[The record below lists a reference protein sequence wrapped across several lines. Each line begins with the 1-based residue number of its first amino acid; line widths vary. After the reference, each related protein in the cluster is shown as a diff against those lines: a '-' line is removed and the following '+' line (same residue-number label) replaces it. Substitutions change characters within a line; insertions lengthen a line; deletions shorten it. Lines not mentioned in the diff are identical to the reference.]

1 MEISI
6 LLNYN
11 TLKRE
16 LIKESIMPVPDYE
29 IGFEPRLSFLSEEDK
44 KRLYASA
51 LQIIEETGMQVM
63 HEEALKLLKDA
74 GCTVEDGNV
83 VKIPATLVEK
93 TRKTVPNNIAM
104 YDREGDHAMDLGG
117 RRAYFG
123 TGSDLMWSVESEKME
138 RHHTTLEDIRTAA
151 KVCDALPNIDFIMSF
166 AHPHDINPVC
176 SYLESFKAMSENCT
190 KPIVNTADG
199 RRDLEAMW
207 EISRVLRGSEK
218 ELREKP
224 YWIQYDEP
232 ISPLKHPFNSLDK
245 LIFCARTAS
254 PVIYS
259 PAPIA
264 GSTAPMTIAGHIVQG
279 LAESF
284 FGMVIHQ
291 LAAEGAPFLMGI
303 GAAVLDMS
311 TSQCSYNAPEY
322 MMTYMAMVEMS
333 NYLDIPN
340 WGYGGT
346 SDAQIPDMQASY
358 EAGLEA
364 FMSVFAGSNLN
375 HDVGYLDFG
384 LTGSLEMII
393 IVNEMVDQIRRMYKG
408 IPINDDT
415 LALDIIPKG
424 AQQGQFLTQ
433 PHTLKHLRKVQW
445 KPELFCR
452 QSHEKWVAQGRTSL
466 LDRARTKLHKILAN
480 HKPISIA
487 SEKQQAIDHI
497 VQQFMIG

>member
-1 MEISI
+1 M
-6 LLNYN
+6 YN
-11 TLKRE
+11 L
-16 LIKESIMPVPDYE
+16 SNFE
-29 IGFEPRLSFLSEEDK
+29 IGFEPKLTFLSDGDK
-44 KRLYASA
+44 EKLYTSA
-51 LQIIEETGMQVM
+51 LKIIEETGMLVL
-63 HEEALKLLKDA
+63 HEDAVKLLKAA
-74 GCTVEDGNV
+74 GSKVEDRSEGAW

-93 TRKTVPNNIAM
+93 ARETVPNNIAM
-104 YDREGDHAMDLGG
+104 YDREGNHAMDLGG

-123 TGSDLMWSVESEKME
+123 TGSDLMWSVDSRTME
-138 RHHTTLEDIRTAA
+138 RHHTKLEDIKRAA

-166 AHPHDINPVC
+166 AHPHDVTPSR

-190 KPIVNTADG
+190 KPIVNTAEG
-199 RRDLEAMW
+199 RRDLKAMW
-207 EISRVLRGSEK
+207 EISKALRGGEK

-232 ISPLKHPFNSLDK
+232 ISPLKHPFDSMDK
-245 LIFCARTAS
+245 LIFCAETGS

-264 GSTAPMTIAGHIVQG
+264 CSTAPMTVAGHTVQG

-284 FGMVIHQ
+284 FGMVVHQ
-291 LAAEGAPFLMGI
+291 LAAPGAPFLMGV
-303 GAAVLDMS
+303 GAAVLDMA

-333 NYLDIPN
+333 KWLDIPN

-384 LTGSLEMII
+384 LSGSLDMIV
-393 IVNEMVDQIRRMYKG
+393 IVNEMIDQIRRMYKG
-408 IPINDDT
+408 IPVNDDT
-415 LALDIIPKG
+415 LALNVIPEG
-424 AQQGQFLTQ
+424 ASQNQFLTH
-433 PHTLKHLRKVQW
+433 PHTFKHLRKVQW

-452 QSHEKWVAQGRTSL
+452 QSHDKWVAQGRTTL
-466 LDRARTKLHKILAN
+466 LDRARARLDEILKN
-480 HKPISIA
+480 HRPMPIA
-487 SEKQQAIDHI
+487 SEKQKAIDKI
-497 VQQFMIG
+497 VSQFD